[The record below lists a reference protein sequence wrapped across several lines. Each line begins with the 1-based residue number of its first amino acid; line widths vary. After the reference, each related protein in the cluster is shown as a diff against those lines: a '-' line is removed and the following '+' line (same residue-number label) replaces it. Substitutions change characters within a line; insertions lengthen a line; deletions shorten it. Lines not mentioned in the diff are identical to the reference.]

1 MGLSPEERARS
12 PTSTYDREGGIE
24 MSRSR
29 REFLLAA
36 GRLMIALPVG
46 WSVAGAVAGCG
57 SSSSA
62 SGSCSNAGKLV
73 TTGTSLVL
81 TSSCD
86 ASHTHDFT
94 LMTTELS
101 APAAA
106 GVMRDTSIDTF
117 DNHAHTVTLSQAE
130 LTMIEGGATVT
141 KTTTPTNGHEHTY
154 MFRKA

>member
-1 MGLSPEERARS
+1 
-12 PTSTYDREGGIE
+12 

-29 REFLLAA
+29 REFLFAA

-46 WSVAGAVAGCG
+46 WSIAGAVSGCG

-62 SGSCSNAGKLV
+62 SGSCANADKLV
-73 TTGTSLVL
+73 TMGTGLVL

-101 APAAA
+101 APPAN
-106 GVMRDTSIDTF
+106 GVVRDTSIDPF
-117 DNHAHTVTLSQAE
+117 DNHSHSVTLSQAE

-141 KTTTPTNGHEHTY
+141 KATTPTNGHQHTY